1 MQLCKED
8 YSKQYAATTAAH
20 SEKIIE
26 MLKIS
31 KCLGYGHIIIWDN
44 IYVCDEHYNCAT
56 ASYLLYILLKSYSR
70 IIDRG
75 ISAPINVRDV
85 VYGLNDTDKMF
96 IFHLMATVQLTGS
109 KRFDT
114 QIAVHTATQSTDMN
128 LSLEFQKYLSNA
140 SLKHGIIDHVQH
152 LKTFK

>member
-1 MQLCKED
+1 
-8 YSKQYAATTAAH
+8 
-20 SEKIIE
+20 

-44 IYVCDEHYNCAT
+44 IYVCDEHYKCAT
-56 ASYLLYILLKSYSR
+56 ALYLLYILLKSYSR

-85 VYGLNDTDKMF
+85 VYGLNDTDKRF
-96 IFHLMATVQLTGS
+96 IFHLMATVQLAGS

-114 QIAVHTATQSTDMN
+114 QMAVHTVTQNTDVS
-128 LSLEFQKYLSNA
+128 LALEFKKYLSNA
-140 SLKHGIIDHVQH
+140 SLKHGIIDHV
-152 LKTFK
+152 